1 MNNPITAPIKKLHQE
16 SIIIDGH
23 CDTLLGLK
31 EGLFKFG
38 ERYNPTPEE
47 MIKHEH
53 PGHIDLPRMKEGGIT
68 CQCFACFVRE
78 RYLPAGATHEVLRMI
93 DAFYRSAEDNKD
105 SFMQVKCAADIEK
118 AKREGKAG
126 GMITLEGAESL
137 EGDLSVLRMLYRLG
151 VRQIGLTWNWRN
163 QVADGLYEERSGG
176 GLTSFGVEFVK
187 ECNRL
192 GIILDVAHL
201 SPAGIRDVLAL
212 TEQPIVDS
220 HCGARAVTEHV
231 RNLSDE
237 QLDQVA
243 KNGGVVC
250 ITYVP
255 YFINADPKQATLTDF
270 IRHVDY
276 VVKRIGA
283 EHVGLGSDFD
293 GYEIPLGGLKD
304 ISELANVTAALAE
317 IGYSPEDI
325 RKVMGE
331 NYLNLIRKVVG

>member
-1 MNNPITAPIKKLHQE
+1 MNKSITAEIKKLHEE

-38 ERYNPTPEE
+38 ERYAPTQEE
-47 MIKHEH
+47 IVRHEH
-53 PGHIDLPRMKEGGIT
+53 PGHIDLPRLKEGGMT

-78 RYLPAGATHEVLRMI
+78 RYLPSRATHEVLRMI
-93 DAFYRSAEDNKD
+93 DAFYRAADENQDA
-105 SFMQVKCAADIEK
+105 FMQVKCAADIKK
-118 AKREGKAG
+118 AKQLGKVG

-137 EGDLSVLRMLYRLG
+137 EGDLGVLRMLYRLG

-163 QVADGLYEERSGG
+163 QVADGLYEKRSGG

-212 TEQPIVDS
+212 SEQPIVDS
-220 HCGARAVTEHV
+220 HCGATAVLDHE
-231 RNLSDE
+231 RNLTDE
-237 QLDQVA
+237 QLDAVA
-243 KNGGVVC
+243 RNGGVVC

-255 YFINADPKQATLTDF
+255 FFINTDPKKATLSDF
-270 IRHVDY
+270 VRHVAY
-276 VVKRIGA
+276 VAKRIGI

-293 GYEIPLGGLKD
+293 GYETPLGGLKD
-304 ISELANVTAALAE
+304 VSELANVTAALAE
-317 IGYSPEDI
+317 EGFSRDDI

-331 NYLNLIRKVVG
+331 NYLNLIQKVVG